1 MAAATIHRVNASGG
15 GVPKLPLAVA
25 EVTALG
31 IAGDEHDEPLV
42 HGGPARA
49 LCLFPLELIEE
60 LRAAGHPIEP
70 GGIGE
75 NVTTSGLDWSR
86 VAPGVRLR
94 LGGDVLIEV
103 TAFTDPC
110 KTIAHNFADG
120 DFNRINQRV
129 APGRSRVYARV
140 LRPGEIRPG
149 DPITLEETAEGVIPS
164 KREIVEG
171 LRTSGARA
179 SETLRALDA
188 KRLRTGVY
196 EGGWNGIQ
204 LVAHI
209 ASIEWTYPR
218 LIAMA
223 EAASNSAASDSG
235 ETGAGDGER
244 ASGEPRGGIDG
255 YNERQVAQRAD
266 RTLEQLIE
274 EFERNRAATIEA
286 VEAADE
292 GLFARSIRS
301 AGGIEGTLAE
311 VFQNVTIDHV
321 LGHLDDLTGSSEG

>member
-1 MAAATIHRVNASGG
+1 MAGATIHRVNASDG

-25 EVTALG
+25 TVTTLG
-31 IAGDEHDEPLV
+31 ITGDEHDEPQL
-42 HGGPARA
+42 HGGPMRA

-110 KTIAHNFADG
+110 KTIARNFADG

-129 APGRSRVYARV
+129 APGRSRVYAKV
-140 LRPGEIRPG
+140 LTPGEIRPG
-149 DPITLEETAEGVIPS
+149 DPITQEETAGGVMPS
-164 KREIVEG
+164 KGQIIEG
-171 LRTSGARA
+171 LRASGARA
-179 SETLRALDA
+179 SETLRSLDA
-188 KRLRTGVY
+188 ERLEAGVY

-218 LIAMA
+218 LIERA
-223 EAASNSAASDSG
+223 ETARDDG
-235 ETGAGDGER
+235 GDGDR
-244 ASGEPRGGIDG
+244 PSGEPRGGMDG

-266 RTLEQLIE
+266 HTLDQLIE

-286 VEAADE
+286 VEAADDE
-292 GLFARSIRS
+292 LFAEAIRS
-301 AGGIEGTLAE
+301 GGGIEGTLAE
-311 VFQNVTIDHV
+311 VFQEVAIGHV
-321 LGHLDDLTGSSEG
+321 LEHLNDLTGESGG